1 MNVKDYNGCHCGC
14 SNVKLIQKRA
24 KSGICRSP
32 VQRVAIQRENMIQ
45 TPRWSVT
52 NPMILRVGV
61 MTTANILRKYKITLT
76 LHTVIL
82 GLPKWWTLIQLRTVR
97 ALDSS
102 PSSALTLSQIPVEP
116 LSLITLPFSWGHTTH
131 PSPLQVFLDNTACKP
146 QQSSVHIP
154 PSNVLLFDSR

>member
-1 MNVKDYNGCHCGC
+1 VKDYNGCHCGC

-131 PSPLQVFLDNTACKP
+131 P
-146 QQSSVHIP
+146 HIP
-154 PSNVLLFDSR
+154 AHYRSSWTTQPAHHSNLLFTYLVLLFDSR